1 MNAKVY
7 RNQWRKNAKTFQKI
21 TIFLA
26 KDKPIIMKKE
36 SHWIK
41 KAKLRIKSQ
50 EKNRL
55 IEKVQQIKTTQRK
68 DISKAKYWRADQE
81 IRIDPLINKVRVVNK
96 KQNVPNWNQMRKVEQ
111 NNHLKRKIIPLKKR
125 KSLKS
130 KDFQEIT
137 FLKNSH

>member
-1 MNAKVY
+1 
-7 RNQWRKNAKTFQKI
+7 
-21 TIFLA
+21 
-26 KDKPIIMKKE
+26 MKKE